1 MDYADRYP
9 EAFVDLSKWLSEG
22 RITRKFHV
30 VEGLEKAPESL
41 PLLFSGGNT
50 GKLFVLVFL
59 YPISHFSDS
68 MGFLG
73 LFTSR
78 ALKRNYRESILT
90 ISITKFSMASAQI
103 HVMFQVCDLFIGRMS
118 PPHLDCTV

>member
-59 YPISHFSDS
+59 YPISRFSDS
-68 MGFLG
+68 MSFLG

-78 ALKRNYRESILT
+78 ALKRNCREKYLDDIYHEILHGVCSDTSDVPSLRSVYR
-90 ISITKFSMASAQI
+90 
-103 HVMFQVCDLFIGRMS
+103 
-118 PPHLDCTV
+118 